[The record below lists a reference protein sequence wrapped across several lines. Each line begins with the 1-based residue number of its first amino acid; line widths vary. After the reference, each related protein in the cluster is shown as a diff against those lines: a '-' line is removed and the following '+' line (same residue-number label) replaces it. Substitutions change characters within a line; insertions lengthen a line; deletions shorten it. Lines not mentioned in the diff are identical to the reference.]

1 MTERMTGLWTATV
14 LAALAA
20 VLVTGCRQAST
31 SGMKALG
38 EAASGPLDAGANAGA
53 ARVEPEAREHAD
65 AVAPREIVSQTRVVA
80 YYFHRTMR
88 CPTCLSIEKQAR
100 EAIEAGYGDALESG
114 QLEWHAVNIETPGN
128 EHFEQDFE
136 LESSALVLVEMAG
149 DEVLRWKNLT
159 SVWELV
165 EDPPAFQLYVWTELA
180 DFL

>member
-1 MTERMTGLWTATV
+1 MAERIRGVWIATG

-31 SGMKALG
+31 SDMKPLG
-38 EAASGPLDAGANAGA
+38 EAAAGRAGASANAA
-53 ARVEPEAREHAD
+53 PARVEPEADENT
-65 AVAPREIVSQTRVVA
+65 AVAEPTDIAPPTRIVA

-100 EAIEAGYGDALESG
+100 EAIEVGYDDVLESG
-114 QLEWHAVNIETPGN
+114 QLEWHAVNIESPGN
-128 EHFEQDFE
+128 EHFEQDFK
-136 LESSALVLVEMAG
+136 LESSALVLVELAG
-149 DEVLRWKNLT
+149 DEVVRWKNLT

-165 EDPPAFQLYVWTELA
+165 EDPPAFQAYVWTELA